1 MKTVYS
7 GPHFFSLL
15 LMMTLCVA
23 LQFDPGFDDII
34 HGYQYIIFV
43 LFSDPTA
50 ASCLNRLLICTKR
63 RIMSRNKRKKT
74 RSLTLSL
81 TLGKTC
87 ATPIVAPNFSQF
99 YNKFYI
105 LCFQMPEFGI
115 NVECG
120 PVLGVLV

>member
-23 LQFDPGFDDII
+23 LEFGPGFDDII
-34 HGYQYIIFV
+34 NGYQYIIFV

-50 ASCLNRLLICTKR
+50 ASCLNHQLIMSQR
-63 RIMSRNKRKKT
+63 RIMSRNKREKT

-81 TLGKTC
+81 TLGKT
-87 ATPIVAPNFSQF
+87 PIVAPNFSHF
-99 YNKFYI
+99 YNKFHI

-115 NVECG
+115 NVEYG
-120 PVLGVLV
+120 PVLGVLL